1 MNHEAVLLIIKKII
15 ERYMF
20 DNIAPEFIYNYITER
35 FFHNIQVNVL
45 SVDFMGVDD
54 VKVDVAIE
62 NDVYSI
68 EASPHKFQ
76 QFHAVFTTRKI
87 TGG

>member
-1 MNHEAVLLIIKKII
+1 MNHEAVLAEIRKII

-20 DNIAPEFIYNYITER
+20 DDAAHEVMQNHITER

-45 SVDFMGVDD
+45 SVDFMGVGD